1 MASQSDMSTGKRF
14 RYDICRVVGHETEE
28 DSIVCTRCEY
38 NIFAKH
44 LEERLANQFL
54 GRKVTSEIPYHIQ
67 ASTCNLL
74 NEEIMAGEIIEYKN
88 VEVMAYTIGQLKVTF
103 EVRLPISPLFY
114 HLEIT
119 L

>member
-1 MASQSDMSTGKRF
+1 MSTGKRF

-54 GRKVTSEIPYHIQ
+54 GRKVTSELPYHIQ
-67 ASTCNLL
+67 ASTVNLL
-74 NEEIMAGEIIEYKN
+74 NEEIMAGEVISFKN
-88 VEVMAYTIGQLKVTF
+88 VEVTTYTVGQLKITF
-103 EVRLPISPLFY
+103 DVQIPISPNYY